1 MTIVMRCEEKERL
14 VGYLYEECSAAERS
28 AVEAHLARC
37 SACAAELDD
46 LKDARSHLAGWNAPS
61 TDLGFRVTRDRIAPA
76 VRHRSWGLPPWAQAA
91 AAVLVLAAGAGL
103 ANLEIEYGSRGV
115 TLRTGWANA
124 REGGA
129 ATGAPAAPQV
139 ATVAQLQELERRVRA
154 ALAAS
159 PQTPA
164 ASGGGQGA
172 TASAAAS
179 APHATVPGSPDV
191 SRQLRAIIAESE
203 ERQRKEF
210 AFRLAQVVR
219 DLDTQRSAD
228 LVRIEQNLRQL
239 EGVTGEQVQGQH
251 EMMNYLRRVSS
262 PRP

>member
-1 MTIVMRCEEKERL
+1 VPTVPHRHWT
-14 VGYLYEECSAAERS
+14 V
-28 AVEAHLARC
+28 
-37 SACAAELDD
+37 
-46 LKDARSHLAGWNAPS
+46 
-61 TDLGFRVTRDRIAPA
+61 PA
-76 VRHRSWGLPPWAQAA
+76 WAQAA

-103 ANLEIEYGSRGV
+103 ANLEIEYGSGGL

-124 REGGA
+124 RQQV
-129 ATGAPAAPQV
+129 PAAVDPPAAQV
-139 ATVAQLQELERRVRA
+139 ATAAQLRELEQRMRV

-159 PQTPA
+159 AQNARPPTSA
-164 ASGGGQGA
+164 APLPVSRA
-172 TASAAAS
+172 TAS
-179 APHATVPGSPDV
+179 GSPEV
-191 SRQLRAIIAESE
+191 AQQVRAILAESE

-210 AFRLAQVVR
+210 AFRLAQAVR
-219 DLDTQRSAD
+219 DLENQRSAD

>member
-1 MTIVMRCEEKERL
+1 MRCEEKERL
-14 VGYLYEECSAAERS
+14 VGYLYDECSAAERS
-28 AVEAHLARC
+28 AVEAHLSRWAV
-37 SACAAELDD
+37 CAAELEGLRGVRTD
-46 LKDARSHLAGWNAPS
+46 LAGWNAPR
-61 TDLGFRVTRDRIAPA
+61 TALGFRVTRDPVVPA
-76 VRHRSWGLPPWAQAA
+76 VPRRHWTVPAWAQAA

-103 ANLEIEYGSRGV
+103 ANLEIEYGSGGL

-124 REGGA
+124 RQQTPA
-129 ATGAPAAPQV
+129 VVDPPAAHV
-139 ATVAQLQELERRVRA
+139 ATSAQLRELEQRMRA

-159 PQTPA
+159 TQSARPSTSAAALPASRAA
-164 ASGGGQGA
+164 ASG
-172 TASAAAS
+172 
-179 APHATVPGSPDV
+179 SPEV
-191 SRQLRAIIAESE
+191 AQQVRAILAESE

-210 AFRLAQVVR
+210 AFRLAQAVR
-219 DLDTQRSAD
+219 DLENQRSAD

>member
-1 MTIVMRCEEKERL
+1 MTIVMRCDEKDRL
-14 VGYLYEECSAAERS
+14 VGYLYEECSAAEQS

-37 SACAAELDD
+37 PACAAELEE
-46 LKDARSHLAGWNAPS
+46 LKDARSHLAGWNAPP
-61 TDLGFRVTRDRIAPA
+61 TDLGFRLTRDPIAPA
-76 VRHRSWGLPPWAQAA
+76 VSQRSRTLPLWAQAA

-103 ANLEIEYGSRGV
+103 ANLEIEYRSQGL
-115 TLRTGWANA
+115 TLRTGWASA
-124 REGGA
+124 RQRA
-129 ATGAPAAPQV
+129 DKTPAAPAAPQV
-139 ATVAQLQELERRVRA
+139 ATVAQLQELERRVRSV
-154 ALAAS
+154 LAAS
-159 PQTPA
+159 PRGAT
-164 ASGGGQGA
+164 ASRQSA

-179 APHATVPGSPDV
+179 TSPATVAGSPDV
-191 SRQLRAIIAESE
+191 PRQLRAIIAESE

-219 DLDTQRSAD
+219 DLDNQRSAD